1 MAAGL
6 LVLAGCG
13 QGERKTVPVGEL
25 VAAVDQT
32 RAAPS
37 QRVHMDIS
45 MSAPGLDKPIHFTG
59 DGAIE
64 NKTRSGRLTLD
75 MSELTP
81 FIGGKAQAGD
91 GIMEELVDGFT
102 VYMHWPPF
110 SKQLGTDKQW
120 VKIDLQK
127 AGEEQ
132 GFDLSALASGGEGGD
147 PTQQLDQ
154 LRAASD
160 GVEVIGDEKVRGVDT
175 THYKASV
182 DLARYPDVARAGDR
196 ERVRQ
201 SVDRLIELTGQKK
214 IPTEV
219 WIAHDSKRIVK
230 TRVKTQTKV
239 PQSGVTLQ
247 TDLKMELYDFG
258 VDVGDVKPPP
268 PEDTADLA
276 ELRGGAGASP

>member
-1 MAAGL
+1 
-6 LVLAGCG
+6 
-13 QGERKTVPVGEL
+13 
-25 VAAVDQT
+25 
-32 RAAPS
+32 
-37 QRVHMDIS
+37 
-45 MSAPGLDKPIHFTG
+45 
-59 DGAIE
+59 
-64 NKTRSGRLTLD
+64 
-75 MSELTP
+75 
-81 FIGGKAQAGD
+81 
-91 GIMEELVDGFT
+91 
-102 VYMHWPPF
+102 
-110 SKQLGTDKQW
+110 
-120 VKIDLQK
+120 
-127 AGEEQ
+127 
-132 GFDLSALASGGEGGD
+132 
-147 PTQQLDQ
+147 
-154 LRAASD
+154 
-160 GVEVIGDEKVRGVDT
+160 VRGVDT

-182 DLARYPDVARAGDR
+182 DLERYPDVAQAGDR

-276 ELRGGAGASP
+276 ELRGGAAASP